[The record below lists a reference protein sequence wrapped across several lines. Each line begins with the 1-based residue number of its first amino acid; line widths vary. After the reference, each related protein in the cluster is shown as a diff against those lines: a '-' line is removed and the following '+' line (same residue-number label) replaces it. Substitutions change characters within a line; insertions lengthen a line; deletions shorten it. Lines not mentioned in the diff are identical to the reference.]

1 MINDAIKRQKK
12 LDKLL
17 KITNISDK
25 ELSKLDYKGKQ
36 QYFKAKSKLC
46 SVVFTSRD
54 KAGKGITYRKPN
66 RKFAENNYKKVIQI
80 KEESTRTIFAS
91 KGLYENT

>member
-1 MINDAIKRQKK
+1 MINDAIKRKKK

-46 SVVFTSRD
+46 TVVFT
-54 KAGKGITYRKPN
+54 
-66 RKFAENNYKKVIQI
+66 
-80 KEESTRTIFAS
+80 
-91 KGLYENT
+91 

>member
-1 MINDAIKRQKK
+1 MINDAIKRKKK

-36 QYFKAKSKLC
+36 QYFKAKSQLC
-46 SVVFTSRD
+46 KISFVSRD
-54 KAGKGITYRKPN
+54 KNGKGITYRKP
-66 RKFAENNYKKVIQI
+66 REAK
-80 KEESTRTIFAS
+80 
-91 KGLYENT
+91 

>member
-1 MINDAIKRQKK
+1 MINDAIKREKK

-46 SVVFTSRD
+46 TVVFTSRD
-54 KAGKGITYRKPN
+54 KDGNGRDKDGNGITYRKP
-66 RKFAENNYKKVIQI
+66 KEVKNN
-80 KEESTRTIFAS
+80 
-91 KGLYENT
+91 G

>member
-1 MINDAIKRQKK
+1 MINDVIKRKKK

-25 ELSKLDYKGKQ
+25 KLLKLDYKGKQ

-46 SVVFTSRD
+46 KVSFCSID
-54 KAGKGITYRKPN
+54 KYGNGITYRKP
-66 RKFAENNYKKVIQI
+66 KEVSNN
-80 KEESTRTIFAS
+80 
-91 KGLYENT
+91 G

>member
-1 MINDAIKRQKK
+1 MINDAIKREKK

-46 SVVFTSRD
+46 TVVFTSRD
-54 KAGKGITYRKPN
+54 KDGNGITYRKPKEVKN
-66 RKFAENNYKKVIQI
+66 NGRRTLLQRTFHENPRNAEQAYYHGTV
-80 KEESTRTIFAS
+80 
-91 KGLYENT
+91 

>member
-1 MINDAIKRQKK
+1 MINDAIKRKKK

-46 SVVFTSRD
+46 TVVFTSRD
-54 KAGKGITYRKPN
+54 KDGNEITYRKP
-66 RKFAENNYKKVIQI
+66 KEVKNN
-80 KEESTRTIFAS
+80 
-91 KGLYENT
+91 G

>member
-1 MINDAIKRQKK
+1 MINDAIKREKK

-36 QYFKAKSKLC
+36 
-46 SVVFTSRD
+46 
-54 KAGKGITYRKPN
+54 
-66 RKFAENNYKKVIQI
+66 
-80 KEESTRTIFAS
+80 
-91 KGLYENT
+91 

>member
-1 MINDAIKRQKK
+1 MINDAIKRKKK

-25 ELSKLDYKGKQ
+25 ELEKLDYKSKQ

-46 SVVFTSRD
+46 TVVFTSRD
-54 KAGKGITYRKPN
+54 KNGKGLTYRKL
-66 RKFAENNYKKVIQI
+66 KAI
-80 KEESTRTIFAS
+80 KGGF
-91 KGLYENT
+91 